1 MKTHISLFWKLHR
14 KESKKLWVELPTQNS
29 FDGSLSNT
37 TVKAESFSSF
47 HKEGHYICISIQN
60 VEHLLITR
68 KIIAC
73 LYVKDFKFSIFS
85 LLLHMIYVS
94 SVFSR
99 ENQKGTK
106 SWLLFILQQP
116 AMSFWKRRSTCNL
129 FVLGCSLLLLSW
141 SLCMC
146 EPCSSETPEM
156 K

>member
-1 MKTHISLFWKLHR
+1 MKMHISLFWKLHR

-85 LLLHMIYVS
+85 LLLHIIYKLAVCS
-94 SVFSR
+94 QEKTRKELKVD
-99 ENQKGTK
+99 
-106 SWLLFILQQP
+106 FILQQP

-156 K
+156 E